1 MNLISSLCWE
11 LVIRKPE
18 IMRIRTQYENQIFW
32 EGKMFEDRDILQTQ
46 GDNKEFLKLS
56 SQLREFKTYVRIFF
70 LFLMADI
77 VIHLFEFVV
86 QSFWS

>member
-1 MNLISSLCWE
+1 
-11 LVIRKPE
+11 
-18 IMRIRTQYENQIFW
+18 
-32 EGKMFEDRDILQTQ
+32 MFEDRDILQTQ